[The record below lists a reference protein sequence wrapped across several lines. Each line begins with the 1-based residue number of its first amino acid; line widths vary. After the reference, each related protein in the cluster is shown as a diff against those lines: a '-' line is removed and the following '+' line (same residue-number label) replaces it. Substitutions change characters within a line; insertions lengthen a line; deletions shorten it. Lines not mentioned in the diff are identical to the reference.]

1 MCTLHKAPSAQNHPK
16 PPRAEESSHPYL
28 MALLAFSLAMALKI
42 SLLLAFCYLHAS
54 IKEAPHEHCQY
65 SEIHPGGYQKRTLC

>member
-28 MALLAFSLAMALKI
+28 TAWLVFCLVMVLKV
-42 SLLLAFCYLHAS
+42 SLLLAFCYLHA
-54 IKEAPHEHCQY
+54 
-65 SEIHPGGYQKRTLC
+65 TLK